1 MEKKQADFSSKEL
14 QLDKI
19 KNPSTYKSLTTYDQD
34 LDFSIRVYTFQC
46 SVCMLVPEEIFLE
59 KKNKKAGVG
68 GQAGDGYWHRTTKAQ
83 GQAHLLFSEQLGLFL
98 TVPVFTKRI
107 LL

>member
-59 KKNKKAGVG
+59 KKKTKKRGWG
-68 GQAGDGYWHRTTKAQ
+68 GRQ
-83 GQAHLLFSEQLGLFL
+83 GTGTGTGLQRLRVKHISYFL
-98 TVPVFTKRI
+98 NNWDFF
-107 LL
+107 